1 MRKIYCVYLHIKSRK
16 DIAIAMCTRYMKK
29 TALFWAAMVVFALI
43 FCVTASAVTGPYTET
58 PNHGSGDSSYIGYGN
73 SHDSG
78 ASLDSGNNN
87 SRVGGDGTVYDTDTD
102 EFESDDRDTVTETE
116 HITETETD
124 KVTVKD
130 DMVDDAVDD
139 VKDDVDNML
148 EDDKGSTVG
157 IVIAIL
163 IAVAVIVLIVALVPK
178 GQ

>member
-1 MRKIYCVYLHIKSRK
+1 
-16 DIAIAMCTRYMKK
+16 MKK
-29 TALFWAAMVVFALI
+29 TALFLTAIVVFALI
-43 FCVTASAVTGPYTET
+43 FCVTASAVTGPYTGT

-73 SHDSG
+73 GHDSG
-78 ASLDSGNNN
+78 VSLDSGNNN
-87 SRVGGDGTVYDTDTD
+87 SRVGGDGTVHDTDTD
-102 EFESDDRDTVTETE
+102 KFESDDRNTVTETE

-124 KVTVKD
+124 KVTVGESIK
-130 DMVDDAVDD
+130 DD
-139 VKDDVDNML
+139 VKDDVDDML